1 MSKLFD
7 TPDKVNIGIS
17 AFRGLLNDPGWKLL
31 VEIIDENIEFIRQQL
46 EEGGE
51 NETIEV
57 VNRLRDKLA
66 VHKEIRNTPQNM
78 IDKLSGTED
87 EVPESDPFP
96 SAPEIIEERKRT

>member
-87 EVPESDPFP
+87 EVPENDPFP